1 MYIQYAT
8 CAEHPFKIVVLCR
21 SRLPDVRV
29 WRALEEPSRGP
40 TQVLRDWSRTSEER
54 RRHESSRRRGTFNS
68 VWFIPDHK
76 SSVSSSVSID
86 CCSRRGDLRAEE
98 AEVFLQA
105 RLSAAFA
112 KMSVMVMFVH
122 SIMSSVQLLCG
133 HPRLQTPLMVSCCLC
148 CIGCVRGVKKMST
161 SVVGHWQKS
170 TLKILIFET
179 PSQNRN
185 APSKAFF

>member
-8 CAEHPFKIVVLCR
+8 CAEHPFKIVFLCR

-68 VWFIPDHK
+68 VWFIPDHR

-105 RLSAAFA
+105 RLA
-112 KMSVMVMFVH
+112 
-122 SIMSSVQLLCG
+122 ICG
-133 HPRLQTPLMVSCCLC
+133 FRQDVWHGHVCPFYH
-148 CIGCVRGVKKMST
+148 
-161 SVVGHWQKS
+161 VVGPALMWPPSPTNAIDGALLLVLHRLCKGCQKTVNFRRW
-170 TLKILIFET
+170 TLAKEYFED
-179 PSQNRN
+179 
-185 APSKAFF
+185 FDL